1 MSQKISYAQNFE
13 DVMLWRAL
21 GHVEGGRYIDI
32 GAQSPDVD
40 SVSKLF
46 YEQGWRGIHVDA
58 SAKYAEELRS
68 ARPDE
73 LVVQAAVTAE
83 GGMLQ
88 FYEVPGTGLSTLL
101 SEVAAKHAEL
111 GFSVVETNAPAVTLC
126 DLFGLVGEGPVH
138 WLKIDVEGGE
148 KGVLTGWKDSAVRPW
163 VVVVES
169 TLPMT
174 REEVYAEWEPLLIE
188 RGYRFV
194 YFDGLNRF
202 YLANGHEDLQA
213 AFSLGPNVFDGIA
226 LSGTATSCFSSE
238 WQARLEA
245 IVLQHKH
252 DLERQKAEF
261 DQAMRKLQG
270 QRKDE
275 AASLNILRTEFTR
288 QRERLEDQLKESRQ
302 HSDWVVR
309 DSTMARVRL
318 EEQAEAVNRW
328 QSESIRLQHQI
339 DMIQLSASWRATA
352 PLRLAGRALR
362 KAISIPSRVLRF
374 AKRFARTVV
383 VRAMAFGMRH
393 AGLRRMVVSALNRF
407 PSLDARFRRIA
418 TDGKLINQPPALG
431 YTSSA
436 CRASGDGT
444 SAESTNVLSRTGERM
459 YRDIQRAMNGR
470 ES

>member
-32 GAQSPDVD
+32 GAQSPLVD

-46 YEQGWRGIHVDA
+46 YEQGWRGMHVDA

-73 LVVQAAVTAE
+73 MVVQAAVAAE

-88 FYEVPGTGLSTLL
+88 FFELPGTGLSTLFG
-101 SEVAAKHAEL
+101 EVAAQHAKL
-111 GFSVVETNAPAVTLC
+111 DFNVVETNVPAVTLC

-148 KGVLTGWKDSAVRPW
+148 KGVLAGWKDSAVRPW

-174 REEVYAEWEPLLIE
+174 RKEAYAGWEPLLIE

-202 YLANGHEDLQA
+202 YLASGHEDLET

-238 WQARLEA
+238 WQAQLET
-245 IVLQHKH
+245 IE
-252 DLERQKAEF
+252 LEHAQGLETQKAEF
-261 DQAMRKLQG
+261 DKAMRKLEGRRQ
-270 QRKDE
+270 DDV
-275 AASLNILRTEFTR
+275 ASFNILRADFTR
-288 QRERLEDQLKESRQ
+288 QRERLEDQLKESRL

-318 EEQAEAVNRW
+318 DEQAEAVNRW

-339 DMIQLSASWRATA
+339 DMIHLSASWRATA

-362 KAISIPSRVLRF
+362 LGMRIPSSALRF
-374 AKRFARTVV
+374 AKRLARSIV

-393 AGLRRMVVSALNRF
+393 ARLRRLVVSVLGRF
-407 PSLDARFRRIA
+407 PSLDARFRRLA
-418 TDGKLINQPPALG
+418 TSGRLINQPPALG
-431 YTSSA
+431 YTSTVR
-436 CRASGDGT
+436 RASGEGAAGE
-444 SAESTNVLSRTGERM
+444 SANVLSRTGERM
-459 YRDIQRAMNGR
+459 YRDIQRETNGR